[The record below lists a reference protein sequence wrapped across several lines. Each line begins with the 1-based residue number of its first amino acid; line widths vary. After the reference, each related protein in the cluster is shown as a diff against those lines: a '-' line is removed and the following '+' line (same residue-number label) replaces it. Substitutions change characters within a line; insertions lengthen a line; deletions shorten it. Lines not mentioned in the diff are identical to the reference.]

1 MNFSSK
7 LLEEAVSA
15 LSSLPGVGK
24 KSALRLALHLVQDES
39 GKSKRIAT
47 ALEAMCEG
55 IQKCTVCCNLS
66 DSDICNICVNP
77 ARKNQPVLCVVEN
90 ARDVMAIEETNQFS
104 GRYHVLGGVIS
115 PLEGVGPSD
124 LSIGR
129 LMERIKEERIEELIM
144 AISPTIDGETTIYY
158 ISKLLRDTGVRISVI
173 ARGVSFGGDLE
184 YADEFT
190 LGRSIVSRIPYQVQ
204 T

>member
-15 LSSLPGVGK
+15 LSSLPGIGK

-39 GKSKRIAT
+39 GKSKRISA
-47 ALEAMCEG
+47 ALESLSRG
-55 IQKCTVCCNLS
+55 VRKCNVCCNLS
-66 DSDICNICVNP
+66 DSDICNICSNP
-77 ARKNQPVLCVVEN
+77 GRKNQTVLCVVEN
-90 ARDVMAIEETNQFS
+90 ARDVMAIEDTNQFS
-104 GRYHVLGGVIS
+104 GKYHVLGGVIS

-129 LMERIKEERIEELIM
+129 LLDRIREERIEELIM

-158 ISKLLRDTGVRISVI
+158 I
-173 ARGVSFGGDLE
+173 
-184 YADEFT
+184 
-190 LGRSIVSRIPYQVQ
+190 
-204 T
+204 